1 MTSSE
6 REQQSPKASS
16 SADQAAIFSPSNGPS
31 ELISSD
37 EPLLL
42 PKPQEPRNSK
52 REKLDIKID
61 LSQAQ
66 QKIPQ
71 EKSPNEAS

>member
-1 MTSSE
+1 ML
-6 REQQSPKASS
+6 
-16 SADQAAIFSPSNGPS
+16 SPSNAPS
-31 ELISSD
+31 ELIDSE

-66 QKIPQ
+66 QKIPP
-71 EKSPNEAS
+71 EKSPNEASSQQRLPAK

>member
-1 MTSSE
+1 MTSPAQ
-6 REQQSPKASS
+6 EQQSPEPSS
-16 SADQAAIFSPSNGPS
+16 SVDQATIFPPSNVPS
-31 ELISSD
+31 ELIDSE

-66 QKIPQ
+66 
-71 EKSPNEAS
+71 